1 MHAPSAVSGLPV
13 GADGKDSE
21 GPLSVGDF
29 ALSTPVAG
37 SVDGLP
43 ADSTVEES
51 DGEAELLELVDVQA
65 ADSKTRTAAA
75 IPDRM
80 I

>member
-1 MHAPSAVSGLPV
+1 VCDFG
-13 GADGKDSE
+13 
-21 GPLSVGDF
+21 LSV
-29 ALSTPVAG
+29 PVAG
-37 SVDGLP
+37 SVRRLP
-43 ADSTVEES
+43 GDSTVEEP

-65 ADSKTRTAAA
+65 ADNKTRAAAA